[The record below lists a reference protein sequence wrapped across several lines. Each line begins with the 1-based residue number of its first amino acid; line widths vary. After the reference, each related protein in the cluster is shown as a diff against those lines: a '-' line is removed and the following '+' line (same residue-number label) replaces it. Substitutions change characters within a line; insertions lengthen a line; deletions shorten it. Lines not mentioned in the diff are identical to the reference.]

1 MPYKDP
7 EKNLASGKARAREWA
22 KSNPERAAFKSQRS
36 SAAKRGIQFLLTFD
50 EWWIIW
56 NASGK
61 WEQRGRLKG
70 QYVMARFGDSGPY
83 VATNVRICTKEENYA
98 EYISTLSEE
107 QLQAIGQISLG
118 KSRTPEQR
126 QRCSEAIRN
135 MWARMPPLE
144 KQARAIRSRIARY
157 GK

>member
-22 KSNPERAAFKSQRS
+22 ENNPERAAFKSQRS
-36 SAAKRGIQFLLTFD
+36 SAAKRGVQFLLTFE
-50 EWWIIW
+50 EWWAVW
-56 NASGK
+56 DASGK

-70 QYVMARFGDSGPY
+70 QYVMARFGDRGPY
-83 VATNVRICTKEENYA
+83 AVTNVRICTKEENYA

-107 QLQAIGQISLG
+107 QLREIGRRGLG
-118 KSRTPEQR
+118 KNRTPEQR
-126 QRCSEAIRN
+126 QRYSEATKT
-135 MWARMPPLE
+135 MWASGVR
-144 KQARAIRSRIARY
+144 ARH